1 MRKYKSSNYFI
12 ATKPM
17 VMTDNS
23 KHRSTKSMHILIVIL
38 EIQKKEMKIELKD
51 ETLNRITLHEVIAQM
66 QSTTG
71 KQNIKTIYRK
81 ISTDFLIVITKFT
94 LIHST

>member
-1 MRKYKSSNYFI
+1 MQ
-12 ATKPM
+12 
-17 VMTDNS
+17 
-23 KHRSTKSMHILIVIL
+23 ILIVIL
-38 EIQKKEMKIELKD
+38 EIQKKKKKKIELKD
-51 ETLNRITLHEVIAQM
+51 EPWGNAQM

-81 ISTDFLIVITKFT
+81 MSTDFLIVITKFT